1 MPRIKKR
8 HKSPNKLIKKGHFW
22 KVPLPHL
29 SALPDAEEY
38 LEVHID
44 EADEGEDTCSEGG
57 VPDEREGVP
66 APVNCQ
72 PHLSPPSISYQNMK
86 FGSLLVLLGSTSL
99 VPLFLVKVT
108 SMNLGVFRAN
118 ESTVTGTM

>member
-1 MPRIKKR
+1 M
-8 HKSPNKLIKKGHFW
+8 SSAKLQTLKTLEI
-22 KVPLPHL
+22 LISDL

-44 EADEGEDTCSEGG
+44 EAYEGKDPCSEGG

-66 APVNCQ
+66 APGCTLYCQ
-72 PHLSPPSISYQNMK
+72 HSRSYQNIK

-108 SMNLGVFRAN
+108 SMNLGVLRAK

>member
-1 MPRIKKR
+1 MC
-8 HKSPNKLIKKGHFW
+8 PN
-22 KVPLPHL
+22 LPCLTYL

-44 EADEGEDTCSEGG
+44 EAYEGQDPGSEGG
-57 VPDEREGVP
+57 VPDERESVP
-66 APVNCQ
+66 APTNYTYQ
-72 PHLSPPSISYQNMK
+72 PHLTLSSISSYQNIK

-108 SMNLGVFRAN
+108 SMNLGVFRAK